1 MLKRLAAQV
10 VIAFAFLAASCPQ
23 AYPQQI
29 GAIEKPVENSW
40 VKAENG
46 LIISWHR
53 GISTD
58 TNTSRI
64 NIYNL
69 QGRSLSSFEVLSLVP
84 EAESVSIDDVSARP
98 QQMVA
103 VAAVYVNR
111 QDQSPAAVLLYLNF
125 SGTLVS
131 AVALAP
137 SREVTALAL
146 DDDLNV
152 WTLIHSAA
160 NDDPAHSPLVVEY
173 SKTGQVVREVFI
185 RSLFPPYD
193 YSIQESWEAGS
204 AAVGY
209 QGATFWFWL
218 PKSTDFVTLR
228 ARDGAVMSRLRTGI
242 PQIVGRATWPL
253 QIVRESSG
261 TLIAEMHAE
270 KSGPNPSGL
279 AYYAWSPKTTSWS
292 SFNPACEL
300 HRLIGS
306 DSNELIFLRFYAVST
321 ICSYVRE

>member
-1 MLKRLAAQV
+1 MFKRLAAQV
-10 VIAFAFLAASCPQ
+10 VIAFALAASCPQ
-23 AYPQQI
+23 ACPQQI
-29 GAIEKPVENSW
+29 GAIDKAVQNSW
-40 VKAENG
+40 GKAENG

-58 TNTSRI
+58 TNTGRI
-64 NIYNL
+64 NVYNL
-69 QGRSLSSFEVLSLVP
+69 QGRSLSSFDVLSLVP
-84 EAESVSIDDVSARP
+84 EAESVSIHDVSARP

-111 QDQSPAAVLLYLNF
+111 QDHSPAAVLLYLNF

-131 AVALAP
+131 ALALAP

-160 NDDPAHSPLVVEY
+160 DDDPAHSPLVVEY
-173 SKTGQVVREVFI
+173 SKTGRVVREVFT
-185 RSLFPPYD
+185 RSLFPPHD
-193 YSIQESWEAGS
+193 HSIQQDWEAGA

-209 QGATFWFWL
+209 QGGTFWFWL
-218 PKSTDFVTLR
+218 PMSTDFVTIR
-228 ARDGAVMSRLRTGI
+228 ARDGAVISRVQTGLPHI
-242 PQIVGRATWPL
+242 AGDATWPL

-261 TLIAEMHAE
+261 TLIAEVHVKE
-270 KSGPNPSGL
+270 PGPKPSGRL
-279 AYYAWSPKTTSWS
+279 GYYAWSPKTNSWS
-292 SFNPACEL
+292 PFNPACDL
-300 HRLIGS
+300 HRLVGN

-321 ICSYVRE
+321 VCSYVRG